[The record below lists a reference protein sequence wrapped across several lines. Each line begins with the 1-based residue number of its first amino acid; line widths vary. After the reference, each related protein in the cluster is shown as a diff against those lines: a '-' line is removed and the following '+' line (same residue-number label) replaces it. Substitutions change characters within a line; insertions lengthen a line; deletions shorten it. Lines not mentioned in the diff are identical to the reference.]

1 MPAEGEGN
9 MTQINNFLAVLKV
22 VGVGGGGVNSVNR
35 MIEAGLRGV
44 EFIAVNTDAQQL
56 LMSDADVKLDIGRDS
71 TRGLGAGA
79 DPAVGRK
86 AAEDHADEIEQ
97 VLRGADMVF
106 VAAGEGGGTGTGAA
120 PVVAR
125 IAKSLG
131 ALTVAV
137 VTRPFESEGRRRMM
151 QADEGI
157 ANLRK
162 EVDALITVS
171 NQRLIDL
178 GRDDL
183 TLPEAFKLAD
193 DILRAGVQG
202 LTDLITF
209 PATINTDFADV
220 RSILQGSGTAL
231 MGIGSAKGEDRAL
244 RAAEEAINHPL
255 LENSI
260 DNAQGVL
267 MQIAGA
273 SDMKLKE
280 VNEATKLIQEMVH
293 PDANIIWGSSIDS
306 SLGDEIRV
314 TVVAAGFGEHDSHS
328 LTNSRSAWQNT
339 KPTTGTIPTQAAAAA
354 AQQQTVVAES
364 SPWYEQ
370 AGAQQGSQQVTEA
383 VNTVSPSI
391 AHEAQATATESSSF
405 VSFLDEK
412 EVDLEAL
419 KPKRSASQEY
429 GDGFDIPGFFLDN

>member
-1 MPAEGEGN
+1 
-9 MTQINNFLAVLKV
+9 
-22 VGVGGGGVNSVNR
+22 
-35 MIEAGLRGV
+35 
-44 EFIAVNTDAQQL
+44 
-56 LMSDADVKLDIGRDS
+56 
-71 TRGLGAGA
+71 
-79 DPAVGRK
+79 
-86 AAEDHADEIEQ
+86 
-97 VLRGADMVF
+97 
-106 VAAGEGGGTGTGAA
+106 
-120 PVVAR
+120 
-125 IAKSLG
+125 
-131 ALTVAV
+131 
-137 VTRPFESEGRRRMM
+137 MM

-354 AQQQTVVAES
+354 PSQTVVAES

-370 AGAQQGSQQVTEA
+370 AGAQQSSQPVTEA

-391 AHEAQATATESSSF
+391 AHEAQATATESSNF

>member
-1 MPAEGEGN
+1 

-106 VAAGEGGGTGTGAA
+106 IAAGEGGGTGTGAA

-137 VTRPFESEGRRRMM
+137 VTRPFEAEGRRRML

-314 TVVAAGFGEHDSHS
+314 TVVAAGFGEYDSHA
-328 LTNSRSAWQNT
+328 LANSRSGWQSSKSNT
-339 KPTTGTIPTQAAAAA
+339 GAIPTQASTQAPIQSQAAA
-354 AQQQTVVAES
+354 TETN
-364 SPWYEQ
+364 PWYDQ
-370 AGAQQGSQQVTEA
+370 ANSQTTTSA
-383 VNTVSPSI
+383 VNTVSTTDT
-391 AHEAQATATESSSF
+391 EVTESSSF

-412 EVDLEAL
+412 DIEVDLEAL

>member
-1 MPAEGEGN
+1 
-9 MTQINNFLAVLKV
+9 
-22 VGVGGGGVNSVNR
+22 
-35 MIEAGLRGV
+35 
-44 EFIAVNTDAQQL
+44 
-56 LMSDADVKLDIGRDS
+56 
-71 TRGLGAGA
+71 
-79 DPAVGRK
+79 
-86 AAEDHADEIEQ
+86 
-97 VLRGADMVF
+97 
-106 VAAGEGGGTGTGAA
+106 
-120 PVVAR
+120 
-125 IAKSLG
+125 
-131 ALTVAV
+131 
-137 VTRPFESEGRRRMM
+137 MM

-171 NQRLIDL
+171 NQRLIEL

-183 TLPEAFKLAD
+183 TMPEAFKLAD

-293 PDANIIWGSSIDS
+293 PDANIIWGQSIDS

-314 TVVAAGFGEHDSHS
+314 TVVAAGFGEHDSHA
-328 LTNSRSAWQNT
+328 LANSRGAWQNA
-339 KPTTGTIPTQAAAAA
+339 KPATGSIPAQNAAAVAPQVSAAEETPWYDQAATQALNKVPPVEP
-354 AQQQTVVAES
+354 Q
-364 SPWYEQ
+364 
-370 AGAQQGSQQVTEA
+370 
-383 VNTVSPSI
+383 
-391 AHEAQATATESSSF
+391 ATESSSF
-405 VSFLDEK
+405 VSFLDEQ
-412 EVDLEAL
+412 EVNLDLESI
-419 KPKRSASQEY
+419 KPKRTASQEY

>member
-1 MPAEGEGN
+1 
-9 MTQINNFLAVLKV
+9 
-22 VGVGGGGVNSVNR
+22 
-35 MIEAGLRGV
+35 
-44 EFIAVNTDAQQL
+44 
-56 LMSDADVKLDIGRDS
+56 
-71 TRGLGAGA
+71 
-79 DPAVGRK
+79 
-86 AAEDHADEIEQ
+86 
-97 VLRGADMVF
+97 MV
-106 VAAGEGGGTGTGAA
+106 
-120 PVVAR
+120 
-125 IAKSLG
+125 
-131 ALTVAV
+131 
-137 VTRPFESEGRRRMM
+137 

-314 TVVAAGFGEHDSHS
+314 TVVAAGFGEYDSQA
-328 LTNSRSAWQNT
+328 LANSRTALQSS
-339 KPTTGTIPTQAAAAA
+339 KPTTGAIPTYISTQAHVSNQGQDQLQAAATETNAWYD
-354 AQQQTVVAES
+354 QES
-364 SPWYEQ
+364 SQ
-370 AGAQQGSQQVTEA
+370 AATE
-383 VNTVSPSI
+383 TI
-391 AHEAQATATESSSF
+391 ATESSSF

-412 EVDLEAL
+412 DVEVDLEAL